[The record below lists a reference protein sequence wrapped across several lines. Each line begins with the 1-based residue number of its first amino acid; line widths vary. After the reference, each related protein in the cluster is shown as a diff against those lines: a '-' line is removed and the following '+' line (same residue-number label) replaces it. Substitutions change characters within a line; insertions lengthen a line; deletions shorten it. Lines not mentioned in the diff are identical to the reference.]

1 MKHLHSTVGPSVETE
16 WRVYQDYLQSLEGRI
31 PPALA
36 DFALINSHD
45 ARIVSI
51 LRPRKRSVSVTLSG
65 FTYEELKSVTFAVGE
80 VIRDFA
86 SEKLVGQALWGHEIS
101 ILDGDVFEIRA
112 KVETSELFVCGKL
125 FEITT
130 EPSGF
135 RQRRDG
141 APVPC
146 RASGAR
152 RA

>member
-16 WRVYQDYLQSLEGRI
+16 WRVYQDYLESVKGKI

-45 ARIVSI
+45 ARILNILHPSKRTLSI
-51 LRPRKRSVSVTLSG
+51 TLSG
-65 FTYEELKSVTFAVGE
+65 FAYEELKSLTFTVGE

-86 SEKLVGQALWGHEIS
+86 PDKLVGQALWGHEIS
-101 ILDGDVFEIRA
+101 MLDGDVFEIRA
-112 KVETSELFVCGKL
+112 KVETSELFVHGKL

-146 RASGAR
+146 RTSGAR